1 MLRGILYSA
10 LPSAHALPIQG
21 ARPSRSRLAIAFGN
35 EIEGCSPRLLEA
47 AQFRVRIPIHPRVEL
62 LNVSAAAGITLYHR
76 SKVNTAAAM
85 AGPFTL
91 P

>member
-1 MLRGILYSA
+1 
-10 LPSAHALPIQG
+10 
-21 ARPSRSRLAIAFGN
+21 
-35 EIEGCSPRLLEA
+35 LLEA